1 MMMVARRTRTRRW
14 KITKERKVES
24 WGKVQDTRSPPSLHA
39 ETQGEVNPQNKER
52 KYDGYISLFLRYRPC
67 QQIEAE

>member
-1 MMMVARRTRTRRW
+1 M
-14 KITKERKVES
+14 ES
-24 WGKVQDTRSPPSLHA
+24 WGKVQDTRSPPLLHA